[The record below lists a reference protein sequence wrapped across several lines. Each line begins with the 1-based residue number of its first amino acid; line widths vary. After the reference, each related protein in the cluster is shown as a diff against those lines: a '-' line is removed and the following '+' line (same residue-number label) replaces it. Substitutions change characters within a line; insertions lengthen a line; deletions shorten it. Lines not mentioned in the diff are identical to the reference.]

1 MITDRLLL
9 FTGTANPGLAGDI
22 AANLSLALGKAL
34 VGAWKDG
41 ETRVQI
47 EENVRGADV
56 FVIQPTCPPVDHNLV
71 QLLIML
77 DALKRASPRR
87 LTAVIPYYGYAK
99 QEKKSAGREPI
110 TAKLVA
116 NLITVAGANRI
127 LTLDLHSPA
136 IEGFFDIPVDHL
148 RGGPL
153 LAEKIADLNLSN
165 TVVVSPDSGGVHRAH
180 EFRSHISGA
189 RLALMAKYR
198 PQPEQVEAVEIVGK
212 VGGRTAVIVD
222 DMIQSG
228 STIIECVGKLKERHA
243 GDIYVCA
250 THAVFAAGAV
260 ERLKQAPITKVL
272 VSDTVP
278 VDSAQCGDRIEVLS
292 VAPLLAEAVRRIH
305 MDLSLST
312 LIAPTPR
319 DR

>member
-1 MITDRLLL
+1 MRTDRLLL
-9 FTGTANPGLAGDI
+9 FTGAANARLAGAIADI
-22 AANLSLALGKAL
+22 LNMPLGRAM
-34 VGAWKDG
+34 VAAWKDG

-56 FVIQPTCPPVDHNLV
+56 FVIQPTCPPVDHNLM

-116 NLITVAGANRI
+116 NLITIAGANRI

-148 RGGPL
+148 RCGPL
-153 LAEKIADLNLSN
+153 LADRIVDLNLTN
-165 TVVVSPDSGGVHRAH
+165 TVVVSPDSGGVHRAY
-180 EFRSHISGA
+180 EFRRHIDGA

-198 PQPEQVEAVEIVGK
+198 PQPEQVEVVEMVGE
-212 VGGRTAVIVD
+212 VAGRTAVIVD

-228 STIIECVGKLKERHA
+228 GTIIECVEKLKEKHA
-243 GDIYVCA
+243 ADVYVCA
-250 THAVFAAGAV
+250 THAIFAAGAI
-260 ERLKQAPITKVL
+260 ERLKQAPIAKVF
-272 VSDTVP
+272 VTDTVP
-278 VDSAQCGDRIEVLS
+278 VDRAQCGDRIEVLS
-292 VAPLLAEAVRRIH
+292 VAPLLAEAIQRIH

-312 LIAPTPR
+312 LIPPTPSR
-319 DR
+319 H